1 MEDKMVEITEALHN
15 KEKLIKTMKTVS
27 EISGKILSITA
38 F

>member
-1 MEDKMVEITEALHN
+1 MEDKTVEITEALHN
-15 KEKLIKTMKTVS
+15 KEKWIKTMKIVS